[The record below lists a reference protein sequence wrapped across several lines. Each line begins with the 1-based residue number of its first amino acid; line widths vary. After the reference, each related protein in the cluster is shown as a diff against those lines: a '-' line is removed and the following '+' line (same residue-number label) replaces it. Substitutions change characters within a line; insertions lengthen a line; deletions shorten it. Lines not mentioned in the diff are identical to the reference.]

1 MTEQQKKK
9 KPRKQSHKEEEE
21 EKITRKHKTKKRREQ
36 SSASIPKCLA
46 KEKSLP
52 QRFKV
57 LSETNEEDKGF
68 MQIAL
73 PKQKATTQATP
84 TPKRT
89 KIIQRTPEVKEFVIP
104 SITPRWIKTQ
114 ATKANPKFSE
124 NEWTVSFTGNK
135 ENLASSS

>member
-73 PKQKATTQATP
+73 PKQNS
-84 TPKRT
+84 
-89 KIIQRTPEVKEFVIP
+89 VFLL
-104 SITPRWIKTQ
+104 
-114 ATKANPKFSE
+114 
-124 NEWTVSFTGNK
+124 
-135 ENLASSS
+135 ENLLIVPEQLERDSLTRKNSVQM